1 MHVNGVSKVSG
12 VYFIGLPWLS
22 MRGSSFIW
30 GIWQDAKNLAEHIA
44 QKEKTNHI
52 DENIKTQ
59 YKYKFKGD

>member
-1 MHVNGVSKVSG
+1 
-12 VYFIGLPWLS
+12 

-30 GIWQDAKNLAEHIA
+30 GVWQDAKNLAEHIA
-44 QKEKTNHI
+44 QEEKTNHI